1 MIYRDGFEVNKNKRF
16 VKCPRCGNEEYSE
29 EAMFCKICGLQ
40 VYNECEGLSEYDDYG
55 NLEVVKHKNV
65 GNARFCEY
73 CGKKTMLFIEKFLKS
88 YDDVQSEQEQEDKND
103 PFPFDEEL
111 PFN

>member
-1 MIYRDGFEVNKNKRF
+1 MIYRDGFGVNENKRF

-40 VYNECEGLSEYDDYG
+40 VYNEYEGLSEYDGYG
-55 NLEVVKHKNV
+55 NLEVIKHRNV

-73 CGKKTMLFIEKFLKS
+73 CGTKTMLFNANLLKP
-88 YDDVQSEQEQEDKND
+88 YDAVQNEQEQEDEID
-103 PFPFDEEL
+103 PFPFDGEL